1 MMKRE
6 YDIKS
11 ITKYEDL
18 YDDHLSAIHVFLL
31 LLLLGTSGMI
41 RTESLTDVYFFTFRM
56 CQHILTFAQPGDSTY
71 TISLHHLSK
80 YDTTVHISIC
90 DNLNN
95 GNVPP
100 AGDPRSLT
108 ISSRNFLKIPITFH
122 RYFPKK
128 ENCNSLP
135 FFFGNLHLF

>member
-1 MMKRE
+1 
-6 YDIKS
+6 
-11 ITKYEDL
+11 
-18 YDDHLSAIHVFLL
+18 
-31 LLLLGTSGMI
+31 MI

-108 ISSRNFLKIPITFH
+108 ISSRNFPKIPIIFL
-122 RYFPKK
+122 RYFPERNLQFPYLLFRKFQSFLESFSSPVPCCFPK
-128 ENCNSLP
+128 TQDFLSGFLPNSTRQSCQSMAPLI
-135 FFFGNLHLF
+135 